1 MRITEVV
8 PLRMLD
14 PCGHIVHRL
23 VLHHRTS
30 REVVKEDQ
38 YDDEHPFTYHLASSA
53 AETCT
58 TTGNSGLFTGLELL
72 DRHVSDVRLLG
83 RVLEGSWLAR
93 LACCNAIQEHAPFL
107 YRSGC
112 GLPHTGVSVYW
123 ESIDDVCS
131 FILLKLVG
139 YAGVIV

>member
-1 MRITEVV
+1 MVIRITEVV

-72 DRHVSDVRLLG
+72 DRHVLDVGLFERG
-83 RVLEGSWLAR
+83 LEGSWLAR
-93 LACCNAIQEHAPFL
+93 LACCNAIQEPTPFL
-107 YRSGC
+107 YWSGC
-112 GLPHTGVSVYW
+112 GLPHTGVSVYR
-123 ESIDDVCS
+123 ESTDS

-139 YAGVIV
+139 YAGVIVW